1 MQILLYCC
9 VHRRLMFVE
18 LSIFLNTGQS
28 FISFFN
34 PFNWSV
40 VRFDGVKI
48 LITKVSIFLGPS
60 LDICLWTSSFRPSN
74 DHLSF
79 FALIPITVSR
89 QVPNAVATRS
99 VGQKSRPFPSWS
111 RGASVRKTEPDCW
124 WRDSVFKSPR
134 YVQIILFT
142 LHTSYR
148 LSWLGVEQIHLAK
161 TLL

>member
-1 MQILLYCC
+1 
-9 VHRRLMFVE
+9 MFVE
-18 LSIFLNTGQS
+18 LWIFLNTGQS

-48 LITKVSIFLGPS
+48 LIIKVSIFLGPI

-74 DHLSF
+74 ENFSF

-89 QVPNAVATRS
+89 QVPNPVATRS
-99 VGQKSRPFPSWS
+99 VGQKSLPFPSWS
-111 RGASVRKTEPDCW
+111 SGASVRKIEPDCW

-134 YVQIILFT
+134 YVQMILFT
-142 LHTSYR
+142 LRMTYR
-148 LSWLGVEQIHLAK
+148 LSWLGGDHIHFSK
-161 TLL
+161 TLLLFQ

>member
-1 MQILLYCC
+1 
-9 VHRRLMFVE
+9 MFVE

-34 PFNWSV
+34 SFNWSV
-40 VRFDGVKI
+40 LRFDGVKI
-48 LITKVSIFLGPS
+48 WISKESIFLGPS
-60 LDICLWTSSFRPSN
+60 LDICLFTSSLRPSN
-74 DHLSF
+74 DHFSF

-111 RGASVRKTEPDCW
+111 MGASVSKTEPDFS

-134 YVQIILFT
+134 YVQMILFT
-142 LHTSYR
+142 LRMTYM
-148 LSWLGVEQIHLAK
+148 LSWLGGDHIHFSK
-161 TLL
+161 TLLLFQ

>member
-34 PFNWSV
+34 PINCSV
-40 VRFDGVKI
+40 LRFDGVKI
-48 LITKVSIFLGPS
+48 LINKASIFLGPS

-99 VGQKSRPFPSWS
+99 VGQNSRPFPSWS
-111 RGASVRKTEPDCW
+111 SGASVRKTEPDCW

-134 YVQIILFT
+134 YVQMILFT
-142 LHTSYR
+142 LHMSYR
-148 LSWLGVEQIHLAK
+148 LSWLGVDHIHFPK